1 MKIIIPGEPQPKQSA
16 RFRNVKGKGGKKDFI
31 MSYQTK
37 KVIDNAVNI
46 GNSALSQIPLN
57 HVPYDQAIGVKMKFV
72 FAPLKSWNKSV
83 KTLFDNGEVIYKV
96 SKPDVDNLQKS
107 IFDAMNKVV
116 YTDDSRIA
124 KVEVEKIYG
133 KEPRIELEIYKL

>member
-1 MKIIIPGEPQPKQSA
+1 MKLIIQGEPKPKQSA
-16 RFRNVKGKGGKKDFI
+16 RFRNVKGKSGKKDFI
-31 MSYQTK
+31 MSYQSK
-37 KVIDNAVNI
+37 EVIDNASNI
-46 GNSALSQIPLN
+46 SKVVLSQLPLN
-57 HVPYDQAIGVKMKFV
+57 YVPYDEPIGVRMKFV
-72 FAPLKSWNKSV
+72 FAALKSWNKST
-83 KTLFDNGEVIYKV
+83 KTLFESGEVIYKV

-107 IFDAMNKVV
+107 VFDAMNKIV